1 MDGLPPTMPTPVT
14 RARLQLAFAA
24 FLFSTGGAAIKAV
37 DLDGPQ
43 VACLRS
49 VIAAA
54 ALLAFVP
61 AGRRLRDR
69 KVWLVAIAYA
79 ATLFLFV
86 CATKLTTSLNAIG
99 LQSTAPL
106 WLALFAPLLLRE
118 SVRRRDFITM
128 IAIAI
133 GMVAFVASGD
143 EAVAS
148 APNPALGNLLGAACG
163 FTWTFTLIGLRSL
176 ARADG
181 PGQADGD
188 RSFAA
193 VVAGN
198 LLGAAFALPF
208 AWPIPALDTGDVVGL
223 VYLGV
228 FQIGLAYVCIAKGMA
243 RVRALDASLL
253 LLIEPMLNPVW
264 TYFVHG
270 ERPTA
275 LACVGAAIILA
286 ATTVKSIL
294 DARATPPV
302 GDGAVG
308 A

>member
-1 MDGLPPTMPTPVT
+1 MPTSVNT
-14 RARLQLAFAA
+14 ARLQLAFAA
-24 FLFSTGGAAIKAV
+24 FLFSTGGAAIKAI
-37 DLDGPQ
+37 DLNGPQ

-61 AGRRLRDR
+61 AGRRLRDG

-106 WLALFAPLLLRE
+106 WLALFAPWLLRE
-118 SVRRRDFITM
+118 SVRRRDVLTM

-133 GMVAFVASGD
+133 GMIAFVASGD

-163 FTWTFTLIGLRSL
+163 VTWTFTLIGLRSL
-176 ARADG
+176 ARDG
-181 PGQADGD
+181 GGGAED
-188 RSFAA
+188 RSSAA

-208 AWPIPALDTGDVVGL
+208 AWPIPALDTSDVLGL

-253 LLIEPMLNPVW
+253 LLIEPMLNPIW

-270 ERPTA
+270 ERPTL
-275 LACVGAAIILA
+275 LACLGAAIIFV

-294 DARATPPV
+294 DARSAPPV
-302 GDGAVG
+302 GEGAN
-308 A
+308 AT

>member
-1 MDGLPPTMPTPVT
+1 MPSTVT
-14 RARLQLAFAA
+14 TARLQLAFAA

-37 DLDGPQ
+37 DLEGPQ
-43 VACLRS
+43 IACLRS

-54 ALLAFVP
+54 ALLLFVP
-61 AGRRLRDR
+61 AGRRLLDR
-69 KVWLVAIAYA
+69 KVWLVAVPYA
-79 ATLFLFV
+79 ATLLLFV

-106 WLALFAPLLLRE
+106 WLAVFAPLLLRE
-118 SVRRRDFITM
+118 RVRRSDVLTM
-128 IAIAI
+128 VAIAA

-143 EAVAS
+143 TAIAS
-148 APNPALGNLLGAACG
+148 APDPTLGNWLAAGCG

-176 ARADG
+176 ARDATTG
-181 PGQADGD
+181 AD
-188 RSFAA
+188 RSAAA

-198 LLGAAFALPF
+198 LLGAAFALPL
-208 AWPIPALDTGDVVGL
+208 AWPISALDTSDVVGL

-228 FQIGLAYVCIAKGMA
+228 FQIGLAYVCIGRGMSH
-243 RVRALDASLL
+243 VRALDASLL

-275 LACVGAAIILA
+275 LACVGALTIFA

-294 DARATPPV
+294 DARAAPPV
-302 GDGAVG
+302 GDPAAGA
-308 A
+308 